1 MPPGVRGT
9 FTSRCATR
17 SHRRC
22 RPTKS
27 TRDSGSLCTGRR
39 APGKTTS
46 ALGERLLD
54 HELRRLAVIAF
65 DKALVRQQRT
75 GVLHQC
81 RAAADHDAVM
91 FGRERRKTNIAE
103 QLA

>member
-9 FTSRCATR
+9 FTSGCATR

-65 DKALVRQQRT
+65 DKAFVGQQRA
-75 GVLHQC
+75 GVLHQ
-81 RAAADHDAVM
+81 RRTAADHDAVL
-91 FGRERRKTNIAE
+91 FGLERRETDIAK